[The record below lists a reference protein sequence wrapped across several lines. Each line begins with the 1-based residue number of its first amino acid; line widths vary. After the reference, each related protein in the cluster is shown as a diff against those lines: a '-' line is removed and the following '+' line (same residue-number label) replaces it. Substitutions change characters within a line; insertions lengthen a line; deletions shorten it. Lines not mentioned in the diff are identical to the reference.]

1 MTRFHSRRFSVP
13 RAIIEGPGVN
23 SRQMSTRQQASAE
36 KRECLAGR
44 RILII
49 VENLPVPF
57 DRRVWQEARA
67 LREAGASVSIICP
80 TGKGYEKR
88 EEIIEG
94 IKIYRHPLPIDASSP
109 MGYLREYASA
119 LLWETF
125 LSWKVFFREGFDVIH
140 ACNPPDLIFLVALQF
155 KLLGKRFVFDH
166 HDINP
171 ELYEA
176 KFKRRDGFWRLLLF
190 LERMT
195 FRQAD
200 VSIATND
207 SYRRIAIERGN
218 MKPDDVFVVRSGPD
232 LSRINPVAVAPERK
246 NGRKYLVGYVGVIG
260 AQEGVDLLLDAAKHI
275 VHDLGRN
282 DIQFCI
288 VGGGP
293 ALDELRQSA
302 SEDELDDFVT
312 FLGRA
317 PDADL
322 LEVLSTSDICVN
334 PDRVN
339 EMNSLSTM
347 NKVLEYMALGKP
359 IVQFDVIEGRV
370 SAQGASLYARANDPK
385 DFAEKI
391 IELLSDAEARQAMG
405 QLGRQRVETG
415 LSWSH
420 QAPRLIEA
428 YQRLFADDKRSFE
441 AENNPTLG

>member
-1 MTRFHSRRFSVP
+1 MPDREHRRLSMTAREVPSATFSGTSVGL
-13 RAIIEGPGVN
+13 RKMNMRE
-23 SRQMSTRQQASAE
+23 QASVE
-36 KRECLAGR
+36 KLASVEGR

-67 LREAGASVSIICP
+67 LRDAGASVSIICP
-80 TGKGYEKR
+80 TGKGYEMR
-88 EEIIEG
+88 EEVIDG
-94 IKIYRHPLPIDASSP
+94 VKVYRHPLPIDASSA
-109 MGYLREYASA
+109 MGYLREYTSA
-119 LLWETF
+119 LLWETY
-125 LSWKVFFREGFDVIH
+125 LSWKVFFRDGFDAIH
-140 ACNPPDLIFLVALQF
+140 ACNPPDLIFLIALQF
-155 KLLGKRFVFDH
+155 KIFGKKFVFDH

-176 KFKRRDGFWRLLLF
+176 KFKRRDGFWRLMLL

-195 FRQAD
+195 FGLAD

-207 SYRRIAIERGN
+207 SYRRIAIERGK

-232 LSRINPVAVAPERK
+232 LSRIRPVAIAPAWR

-275 VHDLGRN
+275 VHELGRN

-293 ALDELRQSA
+293 ALDDLKRTAAENGLN
-302 SEDELDDFVT
+302 DFVT

-322 LEVLSTSDICVN
+322 LEVLSTSDVCVN

-359 IVQFDVIEGRV
+359 IVQFEVVEGRV
-370 SAQGASLYARANDPK
+370 SAQGASLYARANDPR
-385 DFAEKI
+385 DFADKI
-391 IELLSDAEARQAMG
+391 VELLSNDEGRRLMG
-405 QLGRQRVETG
+405 QMGRERVETS

-420 QAPRLIEA
+420 QVPRLIEA
-428 YQRLFADDKRSFE
+428 YQRLFR
-441 AENNPTLG
+441 